1 MQRKLVGR
9 LIRCLQSLG
18 RRLDA
23 PEFVEAP
30 LKPGAKRNVK
40 LEALEYERRAF
51 VTRHFGDPPLRR
63 LGPQQTAAERF
74 GRRVMSGQ
82 GGRWNYAYISQTIL
96 VIILIGAR
104 LTGWRMRRRP

>member
-1 MQRKLVGR
+1 MQRKFVGT

-51 VTRHFGDPPLRR
+51 VTKQFGDPPLRR
-63 LGPQQTAAERF
+63 LEPQQTAAERF